1 MSLSVA
7 CDADLVGL
15 FEHGAACVKV
25 GRRSKRPL
33 GIAWHESATTS
44 PDVVSEWLSS
54 GYNVGLLCGHGG
66 LVDVEFD
73 DAAGRRIVKQLGLL
87 NADTPTYTSGRG
99 EHRIFRLAD
108 PIPGCGWRKIGGYE
122 VRFGGLPAQSVLP
135 PSRHPGGMWY
145 SWTKSPCDYAPAV
158 VTLAQLGLEDA

>member
-73 DAAGRRIVKQLGLL
+73 DAAGLRIVKQLGLL

-108 PIPGCGWRKIGGYE
+108 PIPECGWRKIGGYE

>member
-44 PDVVSEWLSS
+44 PDVVAEWLSS

-73 DAAGRRIVKQLGLL
+73 DAAGLRIVKQLGLL

-108 PIPGCGWRKIGGYE
+108 PIPECGWRKIGGYE

-135 PSRHPGGMWY
+135 PSRHPYGMWY

>member
-1 MSLSVA
+1 
-7 CDADLVGL
+7 
-15 FEHGAACVKV
+15 
-25 GRRSKRPL
+25 
-33 GIAWHESATTS
+33 
-44 PDVVSEWLSS
+44 VVSEWLSS

>member
-1 MSLSVA
+1 MSLVVA
-7 CDADLVGL
+7 CDADLVAL
-15 FEHGAACVKV
+15 LQHGAACVKV

-33 GIAWHESATTS
+33 GIAWNESATAS
-44 PDVVSEWLSS
+44 PDVVAEWLSS

-73 DAAGRRIVKQLGLL
+73 DATGRRIVKQLGLL

-99 EHRIFRLAD
+99 EHRIFRLAE
-108 PIPGCGWRKIGGYE
+108 PIPACGWRKIGGYE

-135 PSRHPGGMWY
+135 PSRHPDGMWY
-145 SWTKSPCDYAPAV
+145 SWTKSPCDYTPAV
-158 VTLAQLGLEDA
+158 ISLAQLGLEEA